1 MLLHNTLEH
10 LHALRLRGMAAA
22 LEEQLISS
30 AVTDLSFEDRIGFLV
45 EREVTWRDNH
55 RLQRLLRDA
64 KLREDASVEDINFRA
79 ARGLDRSV
87 LMRLATCEWIRQHQ
101 VVLVVGPTGVG
112 KTYLAC
118 ALGQAA
124 CRRGFSTRYYRI
136 GRLLAELALAR
147 ADGSYA
153 KLL

>member
-22 LEEQLISS
+22 LEEQLTSS

-45 EREVTWRDNH
+45 EREVTWRDDR
-55 RLQRLLRDA
+55 RLQRLLQDA

-101 VVLVVGPTGVG
+101 VVLIVGPTGCVFRSFRPSVPVHSG
-112 KTYLAC
+112 HRF
-118 ALGQAA
+118 
-124 CRRGFSTRYYRI
+124 RRKPATDSDPLRPPSERSDA
-136 GRLLAELALAR
+136 GRR
-147 ADGSYA
+147 
-153 KLL
+153 